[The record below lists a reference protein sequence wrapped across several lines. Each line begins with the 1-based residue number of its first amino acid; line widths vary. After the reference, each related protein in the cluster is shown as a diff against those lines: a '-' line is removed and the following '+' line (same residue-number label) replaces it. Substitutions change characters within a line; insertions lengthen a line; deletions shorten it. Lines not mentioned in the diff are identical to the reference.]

1 MEKIYL
7 YNTLTRRKEE
17 FKPIKKDEAGIYTC
31 GPTVY
36 DYAHVGNLRA
46 YIFADILK
54 RTLLYNGYKVKH
66 IINITDVGHLTSDA
80 DTGEDKLEKGAARQ
94 GKSVLEIARFYEEEF
109 KKDIKLLNIKEPF
122 RWTRATEHIQEQI
135 DLIRKIE
142 KNGYVYQTDQ
152 AVYFDV
158 GKFSQKEDYTAL
170 SGQKLEDQAIGSR
183 EEVNVDPDKK
193 HPADFVLWF
202 KRVGKYKN
210 HILHWD
216 SPWGDGFP
224 GWHIECSAMG
234 QKYLSEHFDIH
245 TGGIDHISVHHTNE
259 RAQNI
264 AACGHPVVERW
275 MHNEFVIVRGGD
287 KMSKSKGNFLTLNSA
302 IIKKGINPLAYR
314 FAALGTHYRKP
325 MEYSEESMA
334 SAQNGLDHL
343 YNQARELKFGIANSE
358 SRIVNNDYK
367 NKFLAAINDDLN
379 TPKALSVVQEVLK
392 SNLTPE
398 EKLAAVLDFDK
409 VLGLDLQSSLNQELP
424 PEIVSLKEAREKA
437 RAEKNYEESDR
448 LRQEIEA
455 KGYMVE
461 DTPSGMRVFKKG

>member
-1 MEKIYL
+1 MRKIYL

-17 FKPIKKDEAGIYTC
+17 FKPLRPGEVGIYTC

-36 DYAHVGNLRA
+36 NYAHLGNLRA

-80 DTGEDKLEKGAARQ
+80 DTGEDKLEKGAKRE

-109 KKDIKLLNIKEPF
+109 KKDIKRLNIKEPF

-158 GKFSQKEDYTAL
+158 GKFSQKENYTAL
-170 SGQKLEDQAIGSR
+170 SGQKLEDQVIGSR
-183 EEVNVDPDKK
+183 EEVNVDQNKK

-302 IIKKGINPLAYR
+302 IIEKGINPLAYR

-325 MEYSEESMA
+325 MEYSEEAMVN
-334 SAQNGLDHL
+334 AQNGLDHL
-343 YNQARELKFGIANSE
+343 YNQVRELKFSADGRGAGKINK
-358 SRIVNNDYK
+358 DYK
-367 NKFLAAINDDLN
+367 DKFLAAVNDDLN
-379 TPKALSVVQEVLK
+379 TPQALSVVQEMLK
-392 SNLTPE
+392 SDLKAE
-398 EKLAAVLDFDK
+398 DKLATVLDFDQ
-409 VLGLDLQSSLNQELP
+409 VLGLNLDLVGAEKLP
-424 PEIVSLKEAREKA
+424 AEIKKLAAAREKA
-437 RAEKNYEESDR
+437 RKEKNYEESDR

-455 KGYMVE
+455 QGYVVE
-461 DTPSGMRVFKKG
+461 DTKDGMRIFKK